1 MIQTKSPAESPSA
14 LRTDTSDLAVNNKIK
29 SHHLERLAVVY
40 VRQSSV
46 QQVLNHQES
55 TALQYNLRE
64 RAIAWGWSNER
75 VLVIDE
81 DQAHSGSSAAGRM
94 GFQRLLV
101 EVGLNH
107 VGLILGIEMSRLARS
122 CKDWYQ
128 LLELCAVFQTI
139 LADQDGL
146 YNPRLYNDRLLL
158 GLKGTI
164 SEAELHIIQQRMS
177 QGRLNKAKRGELFN
191 HPSIGYIRTVTGEIA
206 KDPDEHVQAVVHLIF
221 DQFEQLGSIN
231 AVLRYLVHNGIKLP
245 VRAISGIHRGQLQ
258 WHRPNRQTLR
268 NLLQHPIYAGAYTWG
283 RRAVDPRR
291 KVPGRPSTGRTVAAP
306 EQCMVFLKDRCP
318 AYITWD
324 QYQANRR
331 HIADNQL
338 CSQSRGPVR
347 EGPALLGGLLICG
360 RCGCRMTVNYSR
372 YPRSD
377 GTDACQF
384 HYCCNR
390 HAIDYGSER
399 CQTLAGGVLD
409 TFVTEQILTVLE
421 PASIDLS
428 LTAAEDIE
436 QERQKIERQWQHRLE
451 RAQYRVDR
459 AARQYHCVEPENRL
473 VARELERQWEQN
485 LLDFQQ
491 IKEEY
496 ARFCD
501 KQPAVLTD
509 ADRQTIENLSAHINN
524 LWCSTETSYADRKT
538 VIRHLIEHVSVTAPS
553 DSQHMDVTIQWA
565 GGFVSEHTLRR
576 PVARY
581 EQLDNYEELIS
592 RILELQ
598 GQNWTCAQIAQ
609 QLNREGYHP
618 PKRRQTFNA
627 AMVRQLLSRK
637 IRTGK
642 RSRSMESVRLA
653 DEEWWI
659 SDLSRH
665 LQIPK
670 PTLYDWVR
678 RRVVHAKKL
687 FGPQRPWIIW
697 ADAEELYRL
706 RRLHKC
712 RRSWWNQPQAADLVR
727 PKPRSTI

>member
-1 MIQTKSPAESPSA
+1 MIQTKSPAESQSD
-14 LRTDTSDLAVNNKIK
+14 LRTDPSELAVNNKIK

-40 VRQSSV
+40 VRQSSA
-46 QQVLNHQES
+46 QQVLNHRES
-55 TALQYNLRE
+55 TALQYNLRDK
-64 RAIAWGWSNER
+64 AMAWGWANER

-81 DQAHSGSSAAGRM
+81 DQAHSGSSVAGRT
-94 GFQRLLV
+94 GFQRLLA

-146 YNPRLYNDRLLL
+146 YNPRQYNDRLLL

-191 HPSIGYIRTVTGEIA
+191 HPPIGYIRTVTGEIA

-231 AVLRYLVHNGIKLP
+231 AVLRYLVHNGVKLP

-291 KVPGRPSTGRTVAAP
+291 KIPGRPSTGRTVVAP

-331 HIADNQL
+331 QIADNQL
-338 CSQSRGPVR
+338 RNQSRGPIR
-347 EGPALLGGLLICG
+347 EGSALLGGLLICG
-360 RCGCRMTVNYSR
+360 HCGCRMTVKYSR

-377 GTDACQF
+377 GTDASQP

-399 CQTLAGGVLD
+399 CQTLAGRVLD
-409 TFVTEQILTVLE
+409 TFITEQILTVLE

-436 QERQKIERQWQHRLE
+436 QERKNIERQWQHRLE
-451 RAQYRVDR
+451 RAQYHVDR
-459 AARQYHCVEPENRL
+459 AARQYHSVEPENRL

-485 LLDFQQ
+485 LLELQQ
-491 IKEEY
+491 LKEEY
-496 ARFCD
+496 ARFRD
-501 KQPAVLTD
+501 KQSAVLTD
-509 ADRQTIENLSAHINN
+509 VDRKTIKDLSAHINN
-524 LWCSTETSYADRKT
+524 LWYSTETSYADRKT
-538 VIRHLIEHVSVTAPS
+538 VMRHLIENVSVTAPS
-553 DSQHMDVTIQWA
+553 DSQHMDVNIHWA
-565 GGFVSEHTLRR
+565 GGFVSEHTLTR

-581 EQLDNYEELIS
+581 DQLDNYEELIS
-592 RILELQ
+592 RILQLQ
-598 GQNWTCAQIAQ
+598 GQNRTCAQIAQ
-609 QLNREGYHP
+609 QLNGEGYRP
-618 PKRRQTFNA
+618 PKRRQTFNG

-653 DEEWWI
+653 DDEWWI

-665 LQIPK
+665 LQIPR
-670 PTLYDWVR
+670 PTLYDWVGR
-678 RRVVHAKKL
+678 GVVHAKKL
-687 FGPQRPWIIW
+687 SGPQRPWIIW
-697 ADAEELYRL
+697 ADAEELNRL

-712 RRSWWNQPQAADLVR
+712 PRTWWNQPQAADLIR
-727 PKPRSTI
+727 PKPRSTT

>member
-1 MIQTKSPAESPSA
+1 MIQTESPAES
-14 LRTDTSDLAVNNKIK
+14 RSDLKAGPSDLIVNDKIK
-29 SHHLERLAVVY
+29 SHHLARLAVVY
-40 VRQSSV
+40 VRQSSA

-55 TALQYNLRE
+55 TALQYSLRE
-64 RAIAWGWSNER
+64 KAIAWGWPNER

-81 DQAHSGSSAAGRM
+81 DQAHSGSSAAGRT

-128 LLELCAVFQTI
+128 LLELCAVFQTV
-139 LADQDGL
+139 LADHDGF
-146 YNPRLYNDRLLL
+146 YDPRQYNDRLLL

-191 HPSIGYIRTVTGEIA
+191 HPPIGYVRTVTGEIA

-221 DQFEQLGSIN
+221 DQFEQLGSSN

-245 VRAISGIHRGQLQ
+245 VRVISGIHRGQLR
-258 WHRPNRQTLR
+258 WRRPNRQTLR

-291 KVPGRPSTGRTVAAP
+291 KIPGRPATGRTVVAP
-306 EQCMVFLKDRCP
+306 EECMVFLKDHCP
-318 AYITWD
+318 AYISWD

-331 HIADNQL
+331 RIADNQL
-338 CSQSRGPVR
+338 RPKSRGPAR
-347 EGPALLGGLLICG
+347 EGSALLGGLLICG
-360 RCGCRMTVNYSR
+360 RCGCRMMVQYSR
-372 YPRSD
+372 YPRRD
-377 GTDACQF
+377 GTVACQF
-384 HYCCNR
+384 HYRCDR
-390 HAIDYGSER
+390 HAIEYGSER
-399 CQTLAGGVLD
+399 CQTLAGRVLD
-409 TFVTEQILTVLE
+409 EFITKQILTVLE

-428 LTAAEDIE
+428 LTAAGDIE
-436 QERQKIERQWQHRLE
+436 QERKKIERQWQHRLE
-451 RAQYRVDR
+451 RAQYHVDR
-459 AARQYHCVEPENRL
+459 AARQYHSVEPENRL
-473 VARELERQWEQN
+473 VARELERQWEQT
-485 LLDFQQ
+485 LLEFQQ
-491 IKEEY
+491 LKEEH
-496 ARFCD
+496 ARFCE
-501 KQPAVLTD
+501 KQPTALTD
-509 ADRQTIENLSAHINN
+509 ADRQTIENLSAHISG
-524 LWCSTETSYADRKT
+524 LWHFNETSYADRKT
-538 VIRHLIEHVSVTAPS
+538 VIRHLVENVSVTAPS
-553 DSQHMDVTIQWA
+553 DSQHMDVTIRWA

-581 EQLDNYEELIS
+581 DQLDNYGELIS
-592 RILELQ
+592 RILALQ
-598 GQNWTCAQIAQ
+598 GQNRTCAQIAQ
-609 QLNREGYHP
+609 QLNKEGYHP

-642 RSRSMESVRLA
+642 RSRSMELIPRTE
-653 DEEWWI
+653 DEWWI

-678 RRVVHAKKL
+678 RGIVHAKKL
-687 FGPQRPWIIW
+687 PGPQRPWIIW
-697 ADAEELYRL
+697 ADAEELVRL

-712 RRSWWNQPQAADLVR
+712 PRTWWNQPQAADLVK
-727 PKPRSTI
+727 PKPRSTT

>member
-1 MIQTKSPAESPSA
+1 MIQTKSPAEYQPN
-14 LRTDTSDLAVNNKIK
+14 LRTNSSDLTVNNKIK
-29 SHHLERLAVVY
+29 SYHLERLAVVY
-40 VRQSSV
+40 VRQSSA

-55 TALQYNLRE
+55 TALQYNLRDK
-64 RAIAWGWSNER
+64 AIAWGWSNER
-75 VLVIDE
+75 VMVIDE
-81 DQAHSGSSAAGRM
+81 DQAHSGSSAAGRT

-128 LLELCAVFQTI
+128 LLELCAVFQTV

-146 YNPRLYNDRLLL
+146 YDPRQYNDRLLL

-191 HPSIGYIRTVTGEIA
+191 HPSIGYIRTVTGEID

-231 AVLRYLVHNGIKLP
+231 AVLRYLVCNGIKLP
-245 VRAISGIHRGQLQ
+245 VRAISGIYRGQLQ

-268 NLLQHPIYAGAYTWG
+268 NLLQHPRYAGAYTWG

-291 KVPGRPSTGRTVAAP
+291 KIPGRPSTGRTVVAP

-331 HIADNQL
+331 QIADNQL

-372 YPRSD
+372 YQRSD
-377 GTDACQF
+377 GTNVSQF

-390 HAIDYGSER
+390 HAIEYGGER
-399 CQTLAGGVLD
+399 CQTLAGRVLD
-409 TFVTEQILTVLE
+409 TFITEQILTVLE

-428 LTAAEDIE
+428 LTATEDIE
-436 QERQKIERQWQHRLE
+436 QERKKIERQWQHRLE
-451 RAQYRVDR
+451 RAQYYVDR

-473 VARELERQWEQN
+473 VARQLERQWEQN
-485 LLDFQQ
+485 LLELQQ
-491 IKEEY
+491 LKEEY

-509 ADRQTIENLSAHINN
+509 ADRKTIENLSAQINN
-524 LWCSTETSYADRKT
+524 LWYSTVTSYADRKT
-538 VIRHLIEHVSVTAPS
+538 VIRHLIEHVSVKAPS
-553 DSQHMDVTIQWA
+553 DSQHMDVTIRWA
-565 GGFVSEHTLRR
+565 GGFVNEHMLRR

-581 EQLDNYEELIS
+581 DQLDNYEELIS

-598 GQNWTCAQIAQ
+598 GQNWTCAHIAQ

-642 RSRSMESVRLA
+642 HSRSMESVRLA
-653 DEEWWI
+653 DNEWWI

-687 FGPQRPWIIW
+687 SGPQRPWIIW
-697 ADAEELYRL
+697 ADDMELDRL
-706 RRLHKC
+706 RRLHNC
-712 RRSWWNQPQAADLVR
+712 RRTWWNQPQAAELVR
-727 PKPRSTI
+727 PTPRLIT

>member
-1 MIQTKSPAESPSA
+1 MIQTESPAKSRSE
-14 LRTDTSDLAVNNKIK
+14 LRADSSDLVVNDKIK

-40 VRQSSV
+40 VRQSSA

-55 TALQYNLRE
+55 TALQYSLKGK
-64 RAIAWGWSNER
+64 AIAWGWSNER

-81 DQAHSGSSAAGRM
+81 DQAHSGSSAEGRT

-128 LLELCAVFQTI
+128 LLELCAIFQTV

-146 YNPRLYNDRLLL
+146 YDPRQYNDRLLL

-191 HPSIGYIRTVTGEIA
+191 HPPIGYIRTVTGEIA
-206 KDPDEHVQAVVHLIF
+206 KDPDEHVQAVVNLIF
-221 DQFEQLGSIN
+221 EQFEQLGSIN

-245 VRAISGIHRGQLQ
+245 VRAISGVHRGQLQ

-291 KVPGRPSTGRTVAAP
+291 KVPGRPSTGRTVVTP

-318 AYITWD
+318 AYVPWD

-331 HIADNQL
+331 QIADNQL
-338 CSQSRGPVR
+338 RGRSRGPVR
-347 EGPALLGGLLICG
+347 EGSALLGGLLICG
-360 RCGCRMTVNYSR
+360 RCGCRMTVKYSR

-377 GTDACQF
+377 ETDVCHV

-390 HAIDYGSER
+390 HAIDYGSQR
-399 CQTLAGGVLD
+399 CQTLTGRVLD
-409 TFVTEQILTVLE
+409 TFIAEQILKVLE
-421 PASIDLS
+421 PASIELS

-436 QERQKIERQWQHRLE
+436 QERKKIERQWQHRLE
-451 RAQYRVDR
+451 RAQYHVDR

-473 VARELERQWEQN
+473 VARELERQWEQK
-485 LLDFQQ
+485 LLELQQ
-491 IKEEY
+491 LKEEY

-501 KQPAVLTD
+501 KQPTVLTD
-509 ADRQTIENLSAHINN
+509 VERRTIENLSAHISN
-524 LWCSTETSYADRKT
+524 LWRSTETSYADRKA
-538 VIRHLIEHVSVTAPS
+538 VIRHLVEHVSVTAPS
-553 DSQHMDVTIQWA
+553 DSQHIDVTILWV

-581 EQLDNYEELIS
+581 EQLDNYEQLIQ
-592 RILELQ
+592 RILALR
-598 GQNWTCAQIAQ
+598 GQNRTCAQIAQ

-637 IRTGK
+637 VEAQK
-642 RSRSMESVRLA
+642 RSRSMKSIQLA
-653 DEEWWI
+653 EGEWWI

-678 RRVVHAKKL
+678 RGVVHARKL
-687 FGPQRPWIIW
+687 AGPQGPWIIW
-697 ADAEELYRL
+697 ADAEEVDRL
-706 RRLHKC
+706 RRLHRC
-712 RRSWWNQPQAADLVR
+712 SRTWWNQPQATDLVR
-727 PKPRSTI
+727 PKPRSKT